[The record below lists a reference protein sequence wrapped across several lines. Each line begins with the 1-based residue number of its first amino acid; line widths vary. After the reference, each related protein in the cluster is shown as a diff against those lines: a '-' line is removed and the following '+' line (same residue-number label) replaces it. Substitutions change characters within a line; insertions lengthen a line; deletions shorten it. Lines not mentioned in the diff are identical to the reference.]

1 MSVRVL
7 TTESDLHLYKEWL
20 SLHPKRSL
28 WQSLEWKRYQEA
40 LGKEV
45 RVYAYGEGNIECAGL
60 VVIDKTALGLSTW
73 DIPYGPLWEENMS
86 VEEVESFIK
95 ELAALA
101 KKEHCMSIYCSCPVK
116 ELSIGKPSGRYV
128 YPEASRILDLSQ
140 TEEELLAQMKPKGR
154 YNIKVAQKH
163 GVEVRESKDIDSFI
177 ALHAGTAKRDAFT
190 TPAAETYRHFL
201 ADLDRSFLLFAF
213 APEKTDPIAGLLGVF
228 WEDRA
233 IYYYGA
239 SNHAYRANMAPYV
252 LQWETLR
259 FCKQHGTLWYSF
271 FGEAPKGS
279 KNHPWSGVTAF
290 KEKFGGEYVEFPP
303 ERQLT
308 LKPMAR
314 GLLQMKRKLFH

>member
-1 MSVRVL
+1 MPVREL
-7 TTESDLHLYKEWL
+7 TKEGDLHLYKEWL
-20 SLHPKRSL
+20 SMHPKRSL

-45 RVYAYGEGNIECAGL
+45 RIYASGDGDIECAGL

-73 DIPYGPLWEENMS
+73 DIPYGPLWQ
-86 VEEVESFIK
+86 EEVSAEVAETFVS

-101 KKEHCMSIYCSCPVK
+101 KKEKCISLYHSCPVP
-116 ELSIGKPSGRYV
+116 ELSVGKSSGRYV
-128 YPEASRILDLSQ
+128 YPEASRIVDLAQ

-163 GVEVRESKDIDSFI
+163 GIAVRESKDIDSFI

-201 ADLDRSFLLFAF
+201 ADLDNSFLLFAF
-213 APEKTDPIAGLLGVF
+213 TPEKTDPIAGLLGVF

-239 SNHAYRANMAPYV
+239 SDHAYRANMAPYA

-259 FCKQHGTLWYSF
+259 FCKQHGTQWYSL

-279 KNHPWSGVTAF
+279 KNHPWAGVTAF
-290 KEKFGGEYVEFPP
+290 KEKFGGQYVEFPP
-303 ERQLT
+303 ERKLT
-308 LKPMAR
+308 LKPAAHC
-314 GLLQMKRKLFH
+314 LLNLKRKFLH